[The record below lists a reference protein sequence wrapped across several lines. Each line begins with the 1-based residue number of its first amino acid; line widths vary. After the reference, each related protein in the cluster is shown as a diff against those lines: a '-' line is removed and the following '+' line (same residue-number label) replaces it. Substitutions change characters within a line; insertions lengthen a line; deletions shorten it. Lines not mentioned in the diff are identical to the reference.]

1 MENLTLIFAVLLP
14 QPGLLMLNEKIN
26 AARSHFSTDFLH
38 FQPRWSQICNAKPKF
53 RAQSAITTACRILH
67 DVYLLQLQN
76 LNTKN
81 KSSQSPLLFMLLDC
95 CRHMKQNILKKT
107 VFRQNCEYYH
117 SAMPVVQWSAKS
129 DYHSGSSVAQWLAS
143 PIWIFNKVR
152 PVCALLPVSRLL
164 GLDRRTVL
172 HNFPFQLPSKLWI
185 GNRASNALS
194 PL

>member
-1 MENLTLIFAVLLP
+1 MFSRVFQFWVTLKHISFGTQDTDSVFYTILCVGFPVVVYFEMENLTLIFAVLLP

-81 KSSQSPLLFMLLDC
+81 KSSQSSLLFMLLDC
-95 CRHMKQNILKKT
+95 CRHMTQNILKKT
-107 VFRQNCEYYH
+107 VFCQNCEYYH
-117 SAMPVVQWSAKS
+117 SDSAVECQVRSPQWQLS
-129 DYHSGSSVAQWLAS
+129 SSVARQSNL
-143 PIWIFNKVR
+143 
-152 PVCALLPVSRLL
+152 
-164 GLDRRTVL
+164 
-172 HNFPFQLPSKLWI
+172 NFQ
-185 GNRASNALS
+185 
-194 PL
+194 

>member
-1 MENLTLIFAVLLP
+1 MFSRVFQFWVTLKHISFGTQDTDSVFYTILCVGFPVVVYFEMENLTLIFAGLLL

-95 CRHMKQNILKKT
+95 CRHKT
-107 VFRQNCEYYH
+107 SEVNSF
-117 SAMPVVQWSAKS
+117 
-129 DYHSGSSVAQWLAS
+129 L
-143 PIWIFNKVR
+143 
-152 PVCALLPVSRLL
+152 
-164 GLDRRTVL
+164 
-172 HNFPFQLPSKLWI
+172 SKLWI
-185 GNRASNALS
+185 LPQCHASSAVECQVRLPQWQLS
-194 PL
+194 SSVARQSNLNFQ